1 MLRIRNLSVQFGGFK
16 AVDGV
21 DLDVAA
27 GESLGIVGES
37 GSGKSVTMLALMGL
51 VDKPGVVT
59 ADEMSFDGHDLLR
72 MTAKQRRAVVGRRIA
87 MVFQDALTALNPSYR
102 IGYQIEEVLRVHLG
116 LRGTRARHRAI
127 ELLEQVE
134 IPDPERRH
142 GAYPHEM
149 SGGMNQRAMI
159 AMAMAGEPQLLIADE
174 PTTALD
180 VTIQAQIMDL
190 LIRLRR
196 ERGMALVMISHDLGV
211 IAEMA
216 QRVGIMY
223 AGQQV
228 ELGPLPEIFEAP
240 RHPYTQALLAAIPE
254 HNRGA
259 VRLAALRG
267 LVPGAYDRPPGC
279 LFEPRCDAAGTR
291 CRDQAPVVSDGVR
304 CHFPLTGS
312 ARR

>member
-27 GESLGIVGES
+27 GETLGIVGES

-51 VDKPGVVT
+51 IDSPGVVS

-72 MTAKQRRAVVGRRIA
+72 ITATQRRAIVGRRMA

-102 IGYQIEEVLRVHLG
+102 IGDQIEEVLRVHLG
-116 LRGTRARHRAI
+116 LRGARARDRAI

-134 IPDPERRH
+134 IPDPARRH
-142 GAYPHEM
+142 RAYPHEM

-159 AMAMAGEPQLLIADE
+159 AMAMAGEPGLLIADE

-180 VTIQAQIMDL
+180 VTIQAQIMEL
-190 LIRLRR
+190 LARLRR

-211 IAEMA
+211 VAQMC
-216 QRVGIMY
+216 QRVAVMY

-228 ELGPLPEIFEAP
+228 EVGPLPGVFEAP
-240 RHPYTQALLAAIPE
+240 SHPYTQALLAAIPE

-259 VRLAALRG
+259 ARLAALRG
-267 LVPGAYDRPPGC
+267 IVPGAFDRPPGC
-279 LFEPRCDAAGTR
+279 LFEPRCDCARER
-291 CRDQAPVVSDGVR
+291 CREQAPAFADSVR
-304 CHFPLTGS
+304 CHFPLSGNAS
-312 ARR
+312 R